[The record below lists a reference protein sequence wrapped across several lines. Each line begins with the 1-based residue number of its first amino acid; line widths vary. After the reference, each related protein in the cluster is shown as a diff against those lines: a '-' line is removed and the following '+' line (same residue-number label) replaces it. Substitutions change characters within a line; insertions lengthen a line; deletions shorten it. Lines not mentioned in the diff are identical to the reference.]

1 LANKW
6 KNPKTHLI
14 AMESKNGNFLKKE
27 NLRNTKIRGKNILL
41 KLVWLINGKFQEHI

>member
-6 KNPKTHLI
+6 KIPKTHMI

-27 NLRNTKIRGKNILL
+27 NLRNTERRGKNIFGGY
-41 KLVWLINGKFQEHI
+41 K